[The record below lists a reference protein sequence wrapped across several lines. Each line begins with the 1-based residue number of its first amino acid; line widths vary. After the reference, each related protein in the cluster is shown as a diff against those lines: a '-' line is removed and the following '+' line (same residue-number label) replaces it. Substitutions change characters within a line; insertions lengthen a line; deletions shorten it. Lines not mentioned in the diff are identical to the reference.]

1 VGLEDIWDCF
11 YLNNPTT
18 TRWSLLIFWWDA
30 VMVFMSSALVQTEK
44 DVVVVLL
51 KWREVVWITA
61 AMM

>member
-1 VGLEDIWDCF
+1 
-11 YLNNPTT
+11 
-18 TRWSLLIFWWDA
+18 
-30 VMVFMSSALVQTEK
+30 MVFMSSALVQTEK